1 MSLVREI
8 KLPGVGVRHEFTTV
22 DGSDV
27 GVIVHHDGRRE
38 ILSYD
43 TDDPDACTTVLSLS
57 EHDTQTL
64 GEILGVSHVV
74 ETVASI
80 RQEVDGLAIDW
91 IDIDAGSKVAGSTIG
106 DSELRK
112 KTGASIVAVIRD
124 SVPTPA
130 PGADFQFLPG
140 DVAVAVGTHEGLA
153 ALHSLLSH

>member
-1 MSLVREI
+1 MRLVREI
-8 KLPGVGVRHEFTTV
+8 KLPGVGVRHEFTTD
-22 DGSDV
+22 DGFDV

-43 TDDPDACTTVLSLS
+43 TDDPDACTSLVSLS
-57 EHDTQTL
+57 ENDTQTL
-64 GEILGVSHVV
+64 GEILGVSQVI
-74 ETVASI
+74 ETVSEI

-106 DSELRK
+106 DSDLRK

-130 PGADFQFLPG
+130 PGADFAFKGG
-140 DVAVAVGTHEGLA
+140 DVAVAVGTHDGLA
-153 ALHSLLSH
+153 ILRSLLDP